1 MNFPFAVSDHMASK
15 QRTYQWVGGQIQ
27 EVRAPHARLGN
38 TDKPRPFIKLP
49 DAPKRKPV
57 MGIQAALLVFACSSV
72 LMVFAG
78 LGLFA
83 VLFILYALIFE

>member
-1 MNFPFAVSDHMASK
+1 MASN

-27 EVRAPHARLGN
+27 EARAPYARLGN
-38 TDKPRPFIKLP
+38 TRKPRPFIKLP
-49 DAPKRKPV
+49 DTTKRKPV
-57 MGIQAALLVFACSSV
+57 IGIQNALLLFTFSSV

-83 VLFILYALIFE
+83 ALFVLYAVIFG